1 MNRQN
6 ERIEENIRR
15 SAAEMKPPYTESL
28 WETRI
33 EKAEGDEW
41 YLDNTVTQKKNFRFP
56 LMTLAAAAAVLL
68 LCAIPYYSLFL
79 RTYATVYVDLN
90 PSISLSIN
98 SRERVTSVKANNKD
112 GETVLQDL
120 DLKNTDI
127 NTAVNALL
135 GSLIRHG
142 YIDEAHNMLLLS
154 LECENREYGNILK
167 ERLSKDMNAYLD
179 TYVGKGIVLKQEV
192 ESDDDLEDFAEDYG
206 ITIGKAKIVLS
217 ALLDHP
223 EWNAQELAG
232 MPISDLARFL
242 HANGIDLK
250 PYSEEAEEYLDSLD
264 DHDDDPD
271 DNDDHYDKDDKD
283 DDDIP
288 FEADSPDDRD
298 DDSDDDG
305 WYDIDDDDYDDD
317 ND

>member
-15 SAAEMKPPYTESL
+15 SAAEMKPQYTESL
-28 WETRI
+28 WETRV

-41 YLDNTVTQKKNFRFP
+41 YLDNTVSKKKNYRFP
-56 LMTLAAAAAVLL
+56 LMTLAAAAAVIL
-68 LCAIPYYSLFL
+68 LCAVPYYSLFL

-98 SRERVTSVKANNKD
+98 SRERVTSVKANNAD
-112 GETVLQDL
+112 GEIVIQDL

-192 ESDDDLEDFAEDYG
+192 DSDDDLEDFAEDYS
-206 ITIGKAKIVLS
+206 ITIGKAKLVLS

-232 MPISDLARFL
+232 MPISDLARLL
-242 HANGIDLK
+242 HDNGIDLK

-264 DHDDDPD
+264 DLDDHDDRYDEDDCYDDDEDDKPSATVIPD
-271 DNDDHYDKDDKD
+271 DID
-283 DDDIP
+283 DDDW
-288 FEADSPDDRD
+288 D
-298 DDSDDDG
+298 
-305 WYDIDDDDYDDD
+305 DIDDDDYDDD

>member
-6 ERIEENIRR
+6 ERIEENIRK

-28 WETRI
+28 WETRV

-41 YLDNTVTQKKNFRFP
+41 YLDNTVSKKKNYRFP
-56 LMTLAAAAAVLL
+56 LMTLAAAAAVIL
-68 LCAIPYYSLFL
+68 LCAVPYYSLFL

-98 SRERVTSVKANNKD
+98 SRERVTSVKANNTD
-112 GETVLQDL
+112 GEIVIQDL

-192 ESDDDLEDFAEDYG
+192 DSDDDLEDFAEDYG
-206 ITIGKAKIVLS
+206 ITIGKAKLVLS

-232 MPISDLARFL
+232 MPISDLARLL
-242 HANGIDLK
+242 HDNGIDLK

-264 DHDDDPD
+264 DLDDHDDRYDEDDRYDDDEDDKPSATVIPD
-271 DNDDHYDKDDKD
+271 DID
-283 DDDIP
+283 DDDW
-288 FEADSPDDRD
+288 D
-298 DDSDDDG
+298 
-305 WYDIDDDDYDDD
+305 DIDDDDYDDD

>member
-41 YLDNTVTQKKNFRFP
+41 YLDNTVSKKKNYRFP

-112 GETVLQDL
+112 GETVIQDL

-192 ESDDDLEDFAEDYG
+192 DSDDDLEDFAEDYG
-206 ITIGKAKIVLS
+206 ITIGKAKLVLS

-232 MPISDLARFL
+232 MPISDLARLL
-242 HANGIDLK
+242 HDNGIDLK

-305 WYDIDDDDYDDD
+305 RYDIDDDDYDDD